1 MTNDSI
7 NHIWACWF
15 PDNKR
20 FLFSGNAP
28 NQGVRLFVQ
37 DTAGGKPQAITP
49 EGINSSAFTLSP
61 DGQLVAGIGPDQKGY
76 LYPVI
81 GGEPRP
87 ISGLEPGE
95 EPISWTTD
103 GRSLFIYRPGD
114 LPAKVY
120 RLELGTGR
128 RTLTEQLMPS
138 DPAGVNHIGPIVLTP
153 DGKTY
158 VYGYH
163 RTLTDLYLVEGLK

>member
-1 MTNDSI
+1 M
-7 NHIWACWF
+7 
-15 PDNKR
+15 
-20 FLFSGNAP
+20 
-28 NQGVRLFVQ
+28 V
-37 DTAGGKPQAITP
+37 GGKAQGITP

-61 DGQLVAGIGPDQKGY
+61 DGGLVAGIGPDQKGY
-76 LYPVI
+76 LYPVA

-87 ISGLEPGE
+87 ISGFEPGE
-95 EPISWTTD
+95 EPISWGAD

-128 RTLTEQLMPS
+128 RNLLEQLMPS